1 MQHPLHDLEPGAN
14 PPHELN
20 MIVEIPRGSRNKYEI
35 HKPSG
40 LIMLDRVLY
49 SAVHY
54 PAHYGFIPRTLL
66 VDGDPL
72 SNLGVLLD
80 KTKLLAIMKD
90 GVFHKEPEVRT
101 GRSRWA
107 LRRAG

>member
-1 MQHPLHDLEPGAN
+1 
-14 PPHELN
+14 
-20 MIVEIPRGSRNKYEI
+20 
-35 HKPSG
+35 
-40 LIMLDRVLY
+40 
-49 SAVHY
+49 
-54 PAHYGFIPRTLL
+54 
-66 VDGDPL
+66 VDGDPV

-107 LRRAG
+107 LTAA